1 MTFDRWTHRALLAC
15 LAAALVLPAL
25 GDEAVPTPPTPG
37 QKTALAKAE
46 RQQKREGREI
56 FAEDLGFSP
65 QDTAAIQ
72 QAKSQKRAIRDGLET
87 DLRAVLHSLKGGQ
100 SNGDQVSVA
109 ATKTI
114 RTRDQAL
121 AEMAAID
128 QALIAQVGADRD
140 PKKLT
145 ALMILSAVDNGL
157 RSNLRRL
164 AASDKTDRRIGSL
177 ACLGFSSAEIAATRQ
192 AARQEVALQLG
203 LRQDS
208 VILSSA
214 LESAVSAPEKADQ
227 AAAEFLA
234 VRDRRLAEMDAI
246 ERTVISQV
254 GADRD
259 PRKLAGLLAVGVVDN
274 GWRSLCALKNGA
286 SGGAPGG
293 SDAAVHVRRDTSVA
307 SSAPAAGTQAQ

>member
-1 MTFDRWTHRALLAC
+1 MTMPRWTHRALLAC

-25 GDEAVPTPPTPG
+25 GDDTAPTPPTPE
-37 QKTALAKAE
+37 QQAALAKAE
-46 RQQKREGREI
+46 RHQKREGREI

-65 QDTAAIQ
+65 QDMAAIQ
-72 QAKSQKRAIRDGLET
+72 QAKSQKRAIRDAVET

-100 SNGDQVSVA
+100 SSDDEVCAA

-128 QALIAQVGADRD
+128 QALITQVRADED
-140 PKKLT
+140 PKKLA

-157 RSNLRRL
+157 RSNLPRL

-177 ACLGFSSAEIAATRQ
+177 AGLGFSSAEIAAIRQ
-192 AARQEVALQLG
+192 AAAQEAGLQLG
-203 LRQDS
+203 LRQDA
-208 VILSSA
+208 VVLSSA
-214 LESAVSAPEKADQ
+214 LESAVSAPEKADA
-227 AAAEFLA
+227 AAAEFLT
-234 VRDRRLAEMDAI
+234 VRDRKLAEMDAV
-246 ERTVISQV
+246 ERAVISEV
-254 GADRD
+254 GADQD

-293 SDAAVHVRRDTSVA
+293 SDAAVHVHRDTTVA
-307 SSAPAAGTQAQ
+307 SSAQGGGTRAQ